1 MPEAPAPTLEEIART
16 LAAAARDVRQ
26 HVAAPQPPALPP
38 PATRVTVTAST
49 VRRVIAARRL
59 RESYFPGVPGDAVFA
74 MLLELFAARLEGRR
88 VPQSGL
94 ASLAGVPHASGIR
107 ITRALLA
114 DGVFTAADDPSD
126 RRLILLGL
134 SDEAA
139 ARMEAYLSVAIAA
152 MPVLL

>member
-1 MPEAPAPTLEEIART
+1 MPDLAEVART
-16 LAAAARDVRQ
+16 LDEAAGLLRRLAREDGGRAAALVRPAPAAG
-26 HVAAPQPPALPP
+26 VALSAA
-38 PATRVTVTAST
+38 T

-59 RESYFPGVPGDAVFA
+59 RESYFPGVPGDAVFS

-88 VPQSGL
+88 VPQSRL

-114 DGVFTAADDPSD
+114 DSVFTAEDDPAD

-134 SDEAA
+134 SDEAVA
-139 ARMEAYLSVAIAA
+139 KMEAYLSVAIAA
-152 MPVLL
+152 VPVLL